1 MGLAAEAA
9 ETEFEFLPLALT
21 LFALDS
27 GCKLSPRNQVWPVD
41 VFSLAYCINRKIFNL
56 VVNA

>member
-9 ETEFEFLPLALT
+9 ETEFESLPSALT
-21 LFALDS
+21 HFALDS
-27 GCKLSPRNQVWPVD
+27 GCKLSPRNQIWPVG
-41 VFSLAYCINRKIFNL
+41 VFSLACCVYRKIFNL